1 MIIPYLP
8 TTTEKVN
15 NFHFVTWRL
24 FDPLYL
30 LFVIPVTIHYI
41 LVLKAVSNF
50 RESNSFL
57 YIFAILGVFDVVYC
71 FAMLG
76 CELLHY
82 TQFLSPFGFVCCV
95 VLSYYGVFFNLLS
108 NGLLS
113 VNRLCATCVWYNT
126 YFSDSCIKV
135 YFYII
140 SIISL
145 ICTLPGGVLMF
156 IYLFKDYGLA
166 AQYGKTGLES
176 FNTHRTIIITMMISD
191 GIVGCVTSLSTM
203 YRLRKY
209 KISYDKS
216 LLLVTTLH
224 IFPDAFVSMFNL
236 DMIFQ
241 YTGDSQYMNELSRM
255 FLVFL
260 VSFNSLTI
268 VCTNRQIR
276 QEYFRLLFFWKTI
289 CSSYCILIGSRRT
302 RSASSCSLFFFFS
315 RMLRATTKAPA
326 LPVNNFHFETW
337 RLFNPF
343 YLLFYCIPVTFHY
356 FLVLIVIRKTKRSS
370 GFFLIFYLAGISDV
384 VYCLSMLSSEFIHY
398 TQLLPRFIFVCFV
411 VISYYGVFFNHLA
424 NILLSANRFSATCV
438 WYNNSRVFLIFLVS
452 FNSLTIVA
460 TNRKIRRE
468 YLQIFAFWK
477 ESESVVGT
485 ASVRKRST
493 TMATPGMGR
502 VTVF

>member
-1 MIIPYLP
+1 MPIP

-57 YIFAILGVFDVVYC
+57 YIFAILGVFDVAYC

-126 YFSDSCIKV
+126 YFSHSCIKV
-135 YFYII
+135 YLYII

-166 AQYGKTGLES
+166 VQYGKTGLES

-191 GIVGCVTSLSTM
+191 GLVGCVTSLSTM

-241 YTGDSQYMNELSRM
+241 YTGDSQYMNELLDHRLHQSSDSSR
-255 FLVFL
+255 V
-260 VSFNSLTI
+260 
-268 VCTNRQIR
+268 
-276 QEYFRLLFFWKTI
+276 
-289 CSSYCILIGSRRT
+289 
-302 RSASSCSLFFFFS
+302 
-315 RMLRATTKAPA
+315 
-326 LPVNNFHFETW
+326 LP
-337 RLFNPF
+337 
-343 YLLFYCIPVTFHY
+343 I
-356 FLVLIVIRKTKRSS
+356 
-370 GFFLIFYLAGISDV
+370 A
-384 VYCLSMLSSEFIHY
+384 
-398 TQLLPRFIFVCFV
+398 
-411 VISYYGVFFNHLA
+411 
-424 NILLSANRFSATCV
+424 ILLEENLFEQDSSAF
-438 WYNNSRVFLIFLVS
+438 
-452 FNSLTIVA
+452 
-460 TNRKIRRE
+460 
-468 YLQIFAFWK
+468 
-477 ESESVVGT
+477 
-485 ASVRKRST
+485 
-493 TMATPGMGR
+493 
-502 VTVF
+502 